1 MPIAAGQLREYLEI
15 ERKSTVVQ
23 PDGSETVTWATVL
36 TTHAAMKMSS
46 GGLDVIASQ
55 DNISQVF
62 TFLIRYRTDVVIQID
77 DRLLWRGRNMKLT
90 KIDFDVLRTQITL
103 TCRTDNESTSPG
115 IDPGS

>member
-1 MPIAAGQLREYLEI
+1 MIPRGALREYLEI

-23 PDGSETVTWATVL
+23 PDGSETVTWNPIL

-62 TFLIRYRTDVVIQID
+62 QFTIRYRTDVVIQID

-90 KIDFDVLRTQITL
+90 KIDFDVLRTHITL
-103 TCRTDNESTSPG
+103 TCRAENESTSDG
-115 IDPGS
+115 QS